1 MLAQIA
7 RSLAKL
13 ALKAHCAFNLS
24 EFPLRVA
31 FARYALCAKA
41 GRRAAQA
48 TKKELQARKLEAPF
62 LYQIIAITQL
72 RRRNHP
78 DHPGRQGNHPG

>member
-7 RSLAKL
+7 LSLAKL

-62 LYQIIAITQL
+62 LYQTSVTQL
-72 RRRNHP
+72 RRRNHL
-78 DHPGRQGNHPG
+78 DHPGRQGNHLD